1 MPRICAGTRAF
12 LRLQY
17 RHRAYS
23 AAGISATDRW
33 ASHPSPPALCIP
45 AAAAAEPSN
54 SECTYL
60 DHAGATP
67 SPVSGIRAFSADLCS
82 NLYGNPHSASPSSL
96 LSTQRVNDVRLRV
109 LRYLNADPEA
119 FDVVFCGNATAA
131 VKLVAEGFVAAGEG
145 EEGWRYR
152 FHGDAHTS
160 LVGVRELAT
169 DASCL
174 ETDADVERWLEEP
187 SEPSEG
193 GRGEDGPGLFAWPG
207 QSNLTGR
214 RLPLQWAGR
223 IRARRRNYYTLLDAA
238 ALLTTSP
245 LDLSGAGAAPDFTV
259 FSFYKIFGFPD
270 LGGLVVRRASAG
282 VLAGRRYFGGGT
294 VGGLTIHGFVARKTE
309 APHQFLEDGTVPFHS
324 IIALDAMMTARERV
338 HGSPVEVCAHAFSLA
353 RLARELMGELEHG
366 NGRRVCTIYGAGDFA
381 SAREQGPTIAFN
393 MRKPDGAWVGYADV
407 EKLAAVKKI
416 HLRVGTMCNPGGMSS
431 YVGLKSWEMEQNY
444 KAGHVCSDDRDVIG
458 GKPTGAVRVSFAAM
472 STLDDVLVLVRFLE
486 EFYVDRGCVPAPIPV
501 PDGIGDGQD
510 EVVVDSLIICKC
522 SSHGG
527 TGLPLT
533 GYRPDQVLRWLQD
546 FAKRRMGDQ
555 ATRAGLG
562 PRMVSRA
569 PWYRRSTESKS
580 VCLSFPQLSPCADI
594 STRSY
599 NKMALLRPEI
609 DLSTGVLTVTSPTTS
624 LPPLQIPLHASPTS
638 LHASASRVC
647 GDKITALTYN
657 TPSITNFFTA
667 AVGVPCT
674 LARLPPDSASRNY
687 KPHLSVPPQPGG
699 SKQPAIQLSNESPIL
714 LLNLASVAS
723 LNLAISSTGGKPAS
737 ADVFRANIVV
747 RCASAYAEDAW
758 ARVRIGEE
766 CFDILGPCRR
776 CHMVCIDQTTA
787 QKDEEPFVTLAR
799 TRRVEGRVL
808 FGMHA
813 THLPRL
819 AGDEDSNGNGNGNG
833 TPTIRVG
840 DKVVVLPREEEAE
853 VESSVDA
860 RRQTV
865 EVQVEVEVEAR
876 KQQGGLLHSLAALV
890 PRSLRAGA

>member
-1 MPRICAGTRAF
+1 MEQRNPHELCRESALERALSYGYNTAIERTRPQEYPQ
-12 LRLQY
+12 L
-17 RHRAYS
+17 
-23 AAGISATDRW
+23 T
-33 ASHPSPPALCIP
+33 
-45 AAAAAEPSN
+45 
-54 SECTYL
+54 ECTYL

-486 EFYVDRGCVPAPIPV
+486 EFYVDRGCVPTPIPV

-510 EVVVDSLIICKC
+510 EVVVDSLIIYPIKSCGGYKI
-522 SSHGG
+522 SPNVAWEIKPHGLAWDREWCLVHLG
-527 TGLPLT
+527 TG
-533 GYRPDQVLRWLQD
+533 
-546 FAKRRMGDQ
+546 A
-555 ATRAGLG
+555 A
-562 PRMVSRA
+562 
-569 PWYRRSTESKS
+569 
-580 VCLSFPQLSPCADI
+580 LSQKA
-594 STRSY
+594 Y

-876 KQQGGLLHSLAALV
+876 KQQGGLLHSLAAMV